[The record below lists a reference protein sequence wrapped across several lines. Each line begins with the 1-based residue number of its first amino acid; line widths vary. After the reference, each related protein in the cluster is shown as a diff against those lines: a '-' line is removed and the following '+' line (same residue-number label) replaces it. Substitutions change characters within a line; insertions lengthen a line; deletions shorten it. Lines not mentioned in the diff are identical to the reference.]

1 MCYAFIQ
8 PIPYMAIIWWHDEGN
23 TLFGGTH
30 RGYGGGAS
38 PLEGWGI
45 ARDKN
50 LDINKYDMVMVMF
63 GKYYWWILQLIM
75 VEFYAT
81 VIVFL
86 FNVVI
91 HTILY

>member
-50 LDINKYDMVMVMF
+50 LDINKYDMVW
-63 GKYYWWILQLIM
+63 KILL
-75 VEFYAT
+75 VNFT
-81 VIVFL
+81 V
-86 FNVVI
+86 N
-91 HTILY
+91 HGGILRNSNCLSL